1 MTYSVLFPKTVLSR
15 QSSLHIHECSPLRL
29 HFPCSF
35 RSVLLQLQY
44 HHRKDDST
52 HENIEEKIVFCFS
65 SDFAACPG
73 CTGCVRGRAQSLRA
87 PGSGA
92 CLRKMDGNQRLSH
105 ILLLLLQRSDSD
117 VRFPE
122 GI

>member
-1 MTYSVLFPKTVLSR
+1 MKTLRKRLSFVLAL
-15 QSSLHIHECSPLRL
+15 I
-29 HFPCSF
+29 
-35 RSVLLQLQY
+35 LLLAL
-44 HHRKDDST
+44 
-52 HENIEEKIVFCFS
+52 
-65 SDFAACPG
+65 AAP
-73 CTGCVRGRAQSLRA
+73 VASA
-87 PGSGA
+87 DEPNPGSGA